1 MAKFK
6 IPTEREFETISRQTA
21 KRMKH
26 QLLAVTARYDRRS
39 KHVMITLST
48 GAVVGFPLSFLP
60 GLETATAED
69 LRKIEIEG
77 GGYGLHIPSL
87 DADISIPSLLADHL
101 GSSLMKR
108 AISRA
113 TASKDNGR
121 LGGRPKKPLAA

>member
-39 KHVMITLST
+39 EHLMITLNT
-48 GAVVGFPLSFLP
+48 GAVVGFPLSFLQ

-108 AISRA
+108 AVSRA
-113 TASKDNGR
+113 TASKANGR
-121 LGGRPKKPLAA
+121 LGGRPKKTLAA

>member
-113 TASKDNGR
+113 TASKANGR

>member
-1 MAKFK
+1 
-6 IPTEREFETISRQTA
+6 
-21 KRMKH
+21 
-26 QLLAVTARYDRRS
+26 
-39 KHVMITLST
+39 
-48 GAVVGFPLSFLP
+48 
-60 GLETATAED
+60 

-77 GGYGLHIPSL
+77 GGYGLRIPSL

-113 TASKDNGR
+113 TASKANGR

>member
-6 IPTEREFETISRQTA
+6 APTEREFETITRQTA

-39 KHVMITLST
+39 AHVMITLNT

-60 GLETATAED
+60 GLEHATAED

-77 GGYGLHIPSL
+77 GGYGLHVPSL

-108 AISRA
+108 AVSRA
-113 TASKDNGR
+113 NASKANGR